1 MKKDEESDG
10 MWCVVMFDL
19 PVETKAQ
26 RRAATQFLDLLLY
39 QGFMIV
45 QLSVYARYTPTLG
58 GNRTSM
64 EFIKQNIPAKGKV
77 RILNLSDHQ
86 WAKSFHCYDSQAD
99 DPKDGPTAPDALTL
113 F

>member
-1 MKKDEESDG
+1 

-26 RRAATQFLDLLLY
+26 RRAATQFRDLLLD
-39 QGFMIV
+39 QGFMMV
-45 QLSVYARYTPTLG
+45 QFSVYARYTPTLG

-99 DPKDGPTAPDALTL
+99 DPEDGPTAPDALTL